1 MISVCIATYNGEK
14 YIKEQLHSILIQLE
28 DNDEVIISDDHSI
41 DNTIDVIKSLNDH
54 RIKNYTNTKESGY
67 TKNFENALEKA
78 NGDIIFLSDQDDL
91 WMKNKVKITVEVLK
105 TYDFVVNDAEIVDEN
120 LNLIHAS
127 VFKCRNVK
135 QGFITNFIK
144 IKYLGCCLAFKKQV
158 LQKALPFPNNQELS
172 EHDAWLPLIS
182 EIFFKVY
189 LIEQPLMK
197 YRRHGEN
204 SSLGMAKSKNSLL
217 KKIMKRLYL
226 LYNLVKRLS
235 A

>member
-14 YIKEQLHSILIQLE
+14 YIKEQLNSILIQLE
-28 DNDEVIISDDHSI
+28 DNDEVIISDDHST
-41 DNTIDVIKSLNDH
+41 DNTINVINSLNDP
-54 RIKNYTNTKESGY
+54 RIKIYKNTKESGY
-67 TKNFENALEKA
+67 TKNFENALEKVK
-78 NGDIIFLSDQDDL
+78 GDIIFISDQDDL
-91 WMKNKVKITVEVLK
+91 WMKNKVKITLEILK
-105 TYDFVVNDAEIVDEN
+105 TYDFVANNAEIVDEN

-127 VFKCRNVK
+127 VFQCRNVK
-135 QGFITNFIK
+135 QGFLTNFIK
-144 IKYLGCCLAFKKQV
+144 IKYLGCCLAFKKQI

-204 SSLGMAKSKNSLL
+204 TSLGMAKSKNSLL

-226 LYNLVKRLS
+226 LFHLLKRLS